1 MPTFSRLSKSANFSK
16 IYKFYDGI
24 NSLLTLGFDKSWRER
39 ASQKLTGSTVLDL
52 GSGTGAAEKQLV
64 DFEVTAIDPDER
76 MLSLNNFSKKIIGS
90 AESLPFDDKTFDS
103 IYCAFVWRNVSDVDV
118 AFKEI
123 FRVLKDDG
131 NFVLLDMT
139 RPLNLFA
146 KILHKLG
153 TFITLHLIGFITL
166 NFKQYRFLYTSLDK
180 LEAPELFL
188 KESGFNN
195 YTVERMGIFGFVYL
209 AVLQKS

>member
-1 MPTFSRLSKSANFSK
+1 MHTFSRLSKSANFSK

-76 MLSLNNFSKKIIGS
+76 MLSLNNFSSKIIGS

-139 RPLNLFA
+139 RPLNIFA

>member
-1 MPTFSRLSKSANFSK
+1 LSKSANFSK

-24 NSLLTLGFDKSWRER
+24 NSLLTLGFDKTWRER

-76 MLSLNNFSKKIIGS
+76 MLSLNNFSSKIIGS